1 MFVNKPSFWLT
12 SLAGVFLLS
21 SLLAVNV
28 HAADDED
35 AAGREEKSAAGFEE
49 QEVGTSKFTGS
60 KVAELPYVLPNLYKR
75 HLVSVFTLGQMVDAG
90 IRSGDQITRDMY
102 TELSASFAYNLQR
115 KHSEYVFDYR
125 AGGRRYNR
133 LHVLDAVTHDLGLS
147 QVVQLTPRLTWIL
160 DNRFSYTP
168 DFSRTLVREN
178 LASDASF
185 FNNPVPPGGI
195 RSISALIN
203 PFPEFHSAGDGLD
216 SSLRSIRRTNTTAAS
231 LIHQLSARTSL
242 SLGAGYHRERYSE
255 RALFESDS
263 YNVSAGLSRIITART
278 SMGISYRGG
287 RFDYASGSFG
297 RTISH
302 SAGISLD
309 YQLTPSTIFRISGQP
324 TWITTQGQTTIL
336 LSPVLANLLGRQ
348 ALSRDNKQSFLS
360 WAGAA
365 VLSTRWHGLNFGL
378 DYNRSVSNTNGIG
391 GPAMNERLGVNLGKQ
406 LRQGTN
412 LSVSVSYQRD
422 KLLAIQDAQRL
433 DQQALRGTLTQQ
445 LNRGLDLSL
454 FFSYSRLLT
463 EVPSS
468 VGYNQNQFGM
478 RFSYHFPRV
487 SGS

>member
-1 MFVNKPSFWLT
+1 MFVKKTSFWLT
-12 SLAGVFLLS
+12 SLAGIFLLS

-49 QEVGTSKFTGS
+49 QEVGSSNFTGS

-75 HLVSVFTLGQMVDAG
+75 HLVSVFSLGQIVDAG
-90 IRSGDQITRDMY
+90 LRSGDQITRDMY

-133 LHVLDAVTHDLGLS
+133 LHVLDAFTHDLGLS
-147 QVVQLTPRLTWIL
+147 QVVQLTQRLTWIL
-160 DNRFSYTP
+160 DHRFSYTP

-231 LIHQLSARTSL
+231 LIHQLSARTSV
-242 SLGAGYHRERYSE
+242 SLGAGYHGKRYSE

-297 RTISH
+297 RTIYH
-302 SAGISLD
+302 SAEMSLD
-309 YQLTPSTIFRISGQP
+309 HQLTPSTIFRISGQP

-378 DYNRSVSNTNGIG
+378 NFNRSITNTNGLG
-391 GPAMNERLGVNLGKQ
+391 GSAVEDRLGVKLGKQ

-412 LSVSVSYQRD
+412 LSVSVSYLRD
-422 KLLAIQDAQRL
+422 KLLGIQDAPRL
-433 DQQALRGTLTQQ
+433 DQQALHGTLTQQ

-463 EVPSS
+463 EAPGSL
-468 VGYNQNQFGM
+468 GYNQNQFGI